1 VALNF
6 TDKQAIVSEVS
17 QVAST
22 AVSMVAANYSGLTV
36 AQMTKLRNRARDSG
50 VYVRVVRNTLARKA
64 LADTSFVCVSE
75 QLIGQLVLAF
85 SKEEPGAA
93 ARVMRDFVKENNAL
107 EIKFLSIGGA
117 LLAAN
122 RLEAVAKLPSKDE
135 AIAQLM
141 AVMQAPIAKLA
152 ATIREPHAK
161 LVRLFAAVKDNK

>member
-1 VALNF
+1 MALNF

-22 AVSMVAANYSGLTV
+22 AVSMVAANYSGLSV
-36 AQMTKLRNRARDSG
+36 AQMTKLRNQARDSG

-64 LADTSFVCVSE
+64 LADTSFVCASDQLVG
-75 QLIGQLVLAF
+75 QLILAF

-93 ARVMRDFVKENNAL
+93 ARVMRDFVKQNNAL
-107 EIKFLSIGGA
+107 EVKFLSIGGA

>member
-1 VALNF
+1 MALNF

-85 SKEEPGAA
+85 STEEPGAA

>member
-1 VALNF
+1 MALNF